1 MAAAQEQQ
9 YQEGETALYRHT
21 TLGEVVNEEVKRP
34 GTSSCDLGGDVY
46 TIYVPSLHRERQTVS
61 GRLGGEAAEAH
72 TPLYTHTTSTGVVV
86 KEQVRIVK
94 RHHDLGG
101 DVYTIHV
108 PSPQRERQT
117 AATRL
122 QWAQA

>member
-21 TLGEVVNEEVKRP
+21 TLGEVVNEEVKVVKRHYDL
-34 GTSSCDLGGDVY
+34 SDLGGDVY
-46 TIYVPSLHRERQTVS
+46 TIYVPSRHRERQTVS

-101 DVYTIHV
+101 DVIAG
-108 PSPQRERQT
+108 RRK
-117 AATRL
+117 
-122 QWAQA
+122 